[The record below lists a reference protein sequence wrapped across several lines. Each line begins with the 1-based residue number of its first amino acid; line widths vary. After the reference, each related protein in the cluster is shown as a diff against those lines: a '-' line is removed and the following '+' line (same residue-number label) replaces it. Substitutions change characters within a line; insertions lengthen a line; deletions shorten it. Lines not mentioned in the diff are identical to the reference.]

1 MSDTPR
7 RSLRTRC
14 PDGVAAT
21 WLDAGIRGDP
31 HPPELR
37 RAMAATLARLVGLC
51 RPLKH
56 TGLESGSATPEGGL
70 WREPHD
76 ARFDF
81 DATTRAAEWIDA
93 LAVRTAMFEWFEAIY
108 NRWRLHS
115 TNGNRPPA
123 EYEAH
128 MSQPRPI
135 GEAINKYVR
144 TLKPKEL
151 ISP

>member
-1 MSDTPR
+1 
-7 RSLRTRC
+7 
-14 PDGVAAT
+14 
-21 WLDAGIRGDP
+21 
-31 HPPELR
+31 
-37 RAMAATLARLVGLC
+37 
-51 RPLKH
+51 
-56 TGLESGSATPEGGL
+56 
-70 WREPHD
+70 
-76 ARFDF
+76 
-81 DATTRAAEWIDA
+81 
-93 LAVRTAMFEWFEAIY
+93 MFEWFEAIY